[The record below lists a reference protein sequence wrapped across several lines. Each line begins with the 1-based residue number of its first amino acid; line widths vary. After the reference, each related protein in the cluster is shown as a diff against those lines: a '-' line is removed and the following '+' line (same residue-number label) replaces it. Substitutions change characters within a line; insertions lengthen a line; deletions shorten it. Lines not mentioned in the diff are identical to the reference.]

1 MNYRQ
6 TMQFAVNYHL
16 LATPLTIMQFSES
29 AGCGIWHLNPISNT
43 RIDSRL
49 YKFIVEMQFGII
61 LSLHR
66 DVMGPSFSA
75 REFQVTYPQ
84 TNNAE
89 GYRAMFG
96 ALVSFGQPANRLLFD
111 AGWLDGTPRLGNEI
125 TYSTVLGLCDG
136 QIEEFQLRRGLA
148 GKIRQNLMLNPMQP
162 MNFEAVATNLNMSAR
177 TLRRKLREENTSFRQ
192 LVDGL
197 RRDFALRYLRDTD
210 LTVEDIAEALS
221 FSDAA
226 NFRHAFRRWT
236 NTAPH
241 EFRSASRG

>member
-1 MNYRQ
+1 
-6 TMQFAVNYHL
+6 
-16 LATPLTIMQFSES
+16 
-29 AGCGIWHLNPISNT
+29 
-43 RIDSRL
+43 
-49 YKFIVEMQFGII
+49 
-61 LSLHR
+61 
-66 DVMGPSFSA
+66 
-75 REFQVTYPQ
+75 
-84 TNNAE
+84 
-89 GYRAMFG
+89 MFG
-96 ALVSFGQPANRLLFD
+96 ALVSFGQPANRLTFD
-111 AGWLDGTPRLGNEI
+111 AGWLNGTPRLGNEI
-125 TYSTVLGLCDG
+125 TCSTVLSLCEG

-210 LTVEDIAEALS
+210 LTVGDIAEALG

>member
-1 MNYRQ
+1 
-6 TMQFAVNYHL
+6 
-16 LATPLTIMQFSES
+16 
-29 AGCGIWHLNPISNT
+29 
-43 RIDSRL
+43 
-49 YKFIVEMQFGII
+49 
-61 LSLHR
+61 
-66 DVMGPSFSA
+66 
-75 REFQVTYPQ
+75 
-84 TNNAE
+84 
-89 GYRAMFG
+89 MFG
-96 ALVSFGQPANRLLFD
+96 APVSFSQPANRLLFD

-148 GKIRQNLMLNPMQP
+148 GKIRQNLMLNLMQP
-162 MNFEAVATNLNMSAR
+162 MNFEHVAKNLNMSAR

-192 LVDGL
+192 LVDEL

-210 LTVEDIAEALS
+210 LTVEDIAEALG